1 MPQAL
6 QFLILTT
13 AGWLN
18 RRQEDAI
25 EYLRAEDHVLQ
36 EMLGRR
42 RIRFCAAQRSRLA
55 VRGKRLGR
63 KVLARLAGIVTPDT
77 ILRWHRQLIAKKYDG
92 SSCRGRGRP
101 EPRAISPSWW

>member
-25 EYLRAEDHVLQ
+25 EYLREENRVLR
-36 EMLGRR
+36 EMPGRR
-42 RIRFCAAQRSRLA
+42 RICFSDAQRRRLA

-63 KVLARLAGIVTPDT
+63 KVLASLAGI
-77 ILRWHRQLIAKKYDG
+77 A
-92 SSCRGRGRP
+92 S
-101 EPRAISPSWW
+101 